1 MFTGLEKIFEVI
13 EGRLVGEKHKILSH
27 NVRRIEIVYPT
38 LHACRNMQ
46 EITGSLLRWITD
58 LLTVLLRGITTIQVH
73 GRLLIVY

>member
-38 LHACRNMQ
+38 LHTCKHARDYWQFTEM
-46 EITGSLLRWITD
+46 D
-58 LLTVLLRGITTIQVH
+58 
-73 GRLLIVY
+73 Y